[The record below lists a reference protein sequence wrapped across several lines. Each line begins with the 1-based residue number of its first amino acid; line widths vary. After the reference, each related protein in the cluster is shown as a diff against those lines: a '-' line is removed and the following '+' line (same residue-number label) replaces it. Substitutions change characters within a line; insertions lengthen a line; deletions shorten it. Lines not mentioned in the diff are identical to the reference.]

1 MTNTKM
7 IETQGPERSWAA
19 LRLWPPLWP
28 PPPFW
33 GPGGPRTARPQKGQY
48 PDFGPPIGASDIC
61 PLRSLLKAQY
71 DSCPLM
77 AVRRGAGDPGG
88 RKSGVLALCQN
99 PCIFSGPRHGP
110 YRARTRPVQGPLEKT
125 TRPAFFDIPKLG
137 GLSSFLF
144 DIKEC
149 GPCAFFPMGRVRA
162 VYGPCTSP
170 VRALRKHGDS
180 GQERRFRPL
189 RRPSDHNSGHI

>member
-1 MTNTKM
+1 VFHFF
-7 IETQGPERSWAA
+7 GHLRSRAA

-48 PDFGPPIGASDIC
+48 PDFGPPIGASDVC

-88 RKSGVLALCQN
+88 WKSGVLALCQN
-99 PCIFSGPRHGP
+99 PCIFSGPIHGP
-110 YRARTRPVQGPLEKT
+110 YRARTGPVQGPLEKN

-149 GPCAFFPMGRVRA
+149 GPCGFFQWA
-162 VYGPCTSP
+162 LYGPCAGPEKTWGFWP
-170 VRALRKHGDS
+170 GATFQAL
-180 GQERRFRPL
+180 EATIRPQL
-189 RRPSDHNSGHI
+189 GPQMTKIHHKE